1 MFKTIEWANNKVR
14 LIDQTKLPHKL
25 VIVEGDNYFKVAKAI
40 KEMKIRGAPAIGV
53 AAALGIALGAV
64 QSLARSKEEFLKEFS
79 KICSTFRKTRP
90 TAVNLFWAIERME
103 RVVQEDELLEI
114 RKIKKN
120 LLQEAK
126 KILKED
132 IETNKRIGKL
142 GANLIDDGD
151 VILTHCNTGA
161 LATAGLGTALGI
173 IKTAARE
180 GKKIRVFV
188 DETRPYLQGARL
200 TCWELLQEKIPTTLI
215 CDNMA
220 GYFIHQGI
228 IKKVFVGADR
238 IAKNGD
244 VANKIGTYPLAVLC
258 RENKIPFYVAAPTST
273 IDLSLSSG
281 KKIPIEERDSQEVT
295 KIMGKCIA
303 PLEVEVRNP
312 AFDITPAKYITAI
325 ITEKGIR

>member
-1 MFKTIEWANNKVR
+1 
-14 LIDQTKLPHKL
+14 L
-25 VIVEGDNYFKVAKAI
+25 
-40 KEMKIRGAPAIGV
+40 
-53 AAALGIALGAV
+53 LGIA
-64 QSLARSKEEFLKEFS
+64 S
-79 KICSTFRKTRP
+79 
-90 TAVNLFWAIERME
+90 
-103 RVVQEDELLEI
+103 
-114 RKIKKN
+114 
-120 LLQEAK
+120 
-126 KILKED
+126 
-132 IETNKRIGKL
+132 
-142 GANLIDDGD
+142 
-151 VILTHCNTGA
+151 
-161 LATAGLGTALGI
+161 GI